1 VNVLFFELAMTAYLV
16 VAVLFMVYLAQRR
29 DSLAQACLIGTGIGF
44 AFHSLAL
51 AVRWHE
57 VGGFPVT
64 NPFEAASFF
73 SWTLVLVFLAFDY
86 RYRSHVLGAFIVPMA
101 FLSTLAAAFLRE
113 YAKPID
119 PGLMGPGLATH
130 TSLMLLGAVAF
141 SMSFAVGLM
150 YLIQMRLLKSKR
162 FNTLYYHLPPLD
174 VCDNLIGRGIA
185 VGLPLTTLGILSGAI
200 GNKFTQGRFWE
211 WTPLEVTSLA
221 IWAFYAAMLVGRA
234 WFGVRARKGAY
245 LAILGFAG
253 MVGSFVVLK
262 TLPGGGG
269 HF

>member
-29 DSLAQACLIGTGIGF
+29 EGMARACLFGTGVGF
-44 AFHSLAL
+44 AFHSVAL
-51 AVRWHE
+51 AVRWYE

-73 SWTLVLVFLAFDY
+73 SWTLVAVFLAFDF
-86 RYRSHVLGAFIVPMA
+86 RYHSHVLGAFVVPMA

-113 YAKPID
+113 VARPID
-119 PGLMGPGLATH
+119 PGLMGVGLATH

-141 SMSFAVGLM
+141 CMSFALGLM

-162 FNTLYYHLPPLD
+162 FNALYYHLPPLD
-174 VCDNLIGRGIA
+174 TCDVLIGKGIV
-185 VGLPLTTLGILSGAI
+185 VGLAFTGLGILSGVV
-200 GNKFTQGRFWE
+200 GNKFVWGSYWD
-211 WTPLEVTSLA
+211 WTPRETLSFAL
-221 IWAFYAAMLVGRA
+221 WGFYAAMLAGRRYL
-234 WFGVRARKGAY
+234 GMRAKKGAF
-245 LAILGFAG
+245 LAILGFIGIAA
-253 MVGSFVVLK
+253 SFMGLD
-262 TLPGGGG
+262 TLMGETR

>member
-29 DSLAQACLIGTGIGF
+29 EGLARACLVGTGAGF
-44 AFHSLAL
+44 ALHSVAIS
-51 AVRWHE
+51 VRWHE

-64 NPFEAASFF
+64 NPFEVASFF
-73 SWTLVLVFLAFDY
+73 SWTLVLVFLAFDA

-119 PGLMGPGLATH
+119 PGLMGVGLATH

-141 SMSFAVGLM
+141 CMSFAVGLM

-162 FNTLYYHLPPLD
+162 FNAVYYHLPPLD
-174 VCDNLIGRGIA
+174 TCDNLIGKGILI
-185 VGLPLTTLGILSGAI
+185 GLPLTALGMLSGAI
-200 GNKFTQGRFWE
+200 GNKYVWGSYWD
-211 WTPLEVTSLA
+211 WTPRESVSAGILL
-221 IWAFYAAMLVGRA
+221 FYVGMVVGRYY
-234 WFGVRARKGAY
+234 FGVRAKKGAF
-245 LAILGFAG
+245 LAIVGFAG
-253 MVGSFVVLK
+253 VVASFVGLDA
-262 TLPGGGG
+262 LLGGTR